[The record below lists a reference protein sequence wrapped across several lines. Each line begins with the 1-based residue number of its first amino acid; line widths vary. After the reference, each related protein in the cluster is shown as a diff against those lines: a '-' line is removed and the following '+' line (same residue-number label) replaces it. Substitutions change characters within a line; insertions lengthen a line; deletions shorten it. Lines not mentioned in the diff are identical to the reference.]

1 MNTISDRF
9 FRLWIFFIPITSF
22 VVVPSIRGS
31 LISYILA
38 FISPIIYLY
47 TKKNKNNYFFN
58 IIIFIWFYLLFVCI
72 SQLAN
77 IIWNINL
84 TELVL
89 VHPIDYNIKLFRDSL
104 FSQSLYLFMGIIT
117 FLFIKEF
124 YNRNWD
130 KWIIYS
136 GSIFL
141 HMEYMNLYFL

>member
-1 MNTISDRF
+1 M
-9 FRLWIFFIPITSF
+9 
-22 VVVPSIRGS
+22 
-31 LISYILA
+31 
-38 FISPIIYLY
+38 
-47 TKKNKNNYFFN
+47 
-58 IIIFIWFYLLFVCI
+58 
-72 SQLAN
+72 AN

-84 TELVL
+84 NELVL

-136 GSIFL
+136 GSIFSAYGIYEFIFSIIFNMSGDFL
-141 HMEYMNLYFL
+141 SNRIFNLGESISAQFILLAGITFQRIDSLSQEPSMYAFTMLPFLYFQYIEVHQKY